1 MIPGQSDATVVSR
14 AVLPGKV
21 SDNFPGAELFRN
33 SASREQRPDTVLEGA
48 AEVASWLQQVLE
60 DSVRKRASDIHFEP
74 FESHLSIRIRVD
86 GMMIPLVRKPVSWMA
101 AIASRIKVMA
111 DLDIAECRLPQ
122 DGRIVFPVDGHPVT
136 LRVSTISTVS
146 GESIVVR
153 VLDQRAA
160 PRNLESLGMP
170 EDILGGFRECLKS
183 PHGLIVITG
192 PTGSGKTTTL
202 YGALKELNTP
212 ELKILSAEDPVE
224 YELEGVMQ
232 TAIQPEADV
241 TFPSLLRSFLRQD
254 PDVIVVGE
262 MRDAE
267 TARIAVQAALTGH
280 LVITTLHTQ
289 DSTSVVARMIDLG
302 IEPYLIVST
311 LVGVVAQRLVRRKC
325 EACSGTGIGCAD
337 CLHTGYKGRI
347 GLFELFRP
355 DRCMRELIAEGASTT
370 ELRQAAR
377 SGGMHSLRE
386 VGMAAVDAG
395 LVSRVEVLSL
405 STD

>member
-1 MIPGQSDATVVSR
+1 MPGLISDS
-14 AVLPGKV
+14 LPGA
-21 SDNFPGAELFRN
+21 DLFLE
-33 SASREQRPDTVLEGA
+33 SASREQRPDMVLDGA
-48 AEVASWLQQVLE
+48 SVVAPWLQQVLE

-74 FESHLSIRIRVD
+74 FESHLSIRVRVD
-86 GMMIPLVRKPVSWMA
+86 GRMIPLVRKPISWMP

-122 DGRIVFPVDGHPVT
+122 DGRIVFRVDGHPVN

-170 EDILGGFRECLKS
+170 EDILEGFRKCLKS

-280 LVITTLHTQ
+280 LVIATLHTQ

-302 IEPYLIVST
+302 IEPYLIAST
-311 LVGVVAQRLVRRKC
+311 LVGVVAQRLIRRKC
-325 EACSGTGIGCAD
+325 KACSGAGIGCVD
-337 CLHTGYKGRI
+337 CLNTGCKGRI
-347 GLFELFRP
+347 GLFELFRV
-355 DRCMRELIAEGASTT
+355 DRCMRDLIAEGASTA

-377 SGGMHSLRE
+377 SGGMRSLRK
-386 VGMAAVDAG
+386 VGMEAVDAG
-395 LVSRVEVLSL
+395 LVARVDVLAL

>member
-21 SDNFPGAELFRN
+21 SDSLPGVELYRH
-33 SASREQRPDTVLEGA
+33 SASREQRPDTVFEGA
-48 AEVASWLQQVLE
+48 SEVASWLQQVLE
-60 DSVRKRASDIHFEP
+60 DSVRKRVSDIHFEP

>member
-33 SASREQRPDTVLEGA
+33 SASREQRPDTVFEGA
-48 AEVASWLQQVLE
+48 SEVASWLQQVLE
-60 DSVRKRASDIHFEP
+60 DSVRKRVSDIHFEP

-122 DGRIVFPVDGHPVT
+122 DGRIAFSVDGHPVT

-170 EDILGGFRECLKS
+170 VDILEGFRECLKS

-232 TAIQPEADV
+232 TAIQPEAGV

-377 SGGMHSLRE
+377 SGGMHSLSE

-395 LVSRVEVLSL
+395 LVSRAEVLSL